1 MRAGSTSTGW
11 YRMAASRGDP
21 RSRSPPRRPAARA
34 PVPAPGSMTVNGDG
48 RPNASHP
55 CSISLPITAPKIG
68 WASGAVMKSAPAV
81 PGPGCGRR

>member
-1 MRAGSTSTGW
+1 M
-11 YRMAASRGDP
+11 
-21 RSRSPPRRPAARA
+21 
-34 PVPAPGSMTVNGDG
+34 PAPGSMTVNGDG